1 MDITKVNIE
10 QLPSGEIQ
18 LTSKVMFGIDEFLH
32 TDTVQNLLDLLG
44 VSTTNVQPRLVD
56 LDVTVLEENLNT
68 FLNTVNITIAQGEI
82 IFLRF
87 FVIKS
92 NGLLYRVTYTIPLT
106 QGVYV
111 PIGGF
116 VDFDEFILIN
126 TEYLGVE
133 ADANTITR
141 SFNNLGEINTADPAI
156 DFSDD
161 TKVYIVILDSL
172 PYLFE
177 GTLGFY
183 GDGELQMELTDLTL
197 LISPIGVET
206 VSGNIVDNTDP
217 ANPIVTLPSQ
227 STILIE
233 ATLSDLGVSTFDEVT
248 PAKLA
253 EYSATLDI
261 EVGLNQDI
269 DYKIKEGFSFDLLV
283 DEAEL
288 FTNLGINDEATFTT
302 WVETNISA
310 TPTITDF
317 ALGDGRI
324 RCNLSFPFTGAIV
337 QFEDFGIIR
346 INGLRCLLESEELV
360 VLNSSITEIT
370 GVNNLTN
377 LTLFAIINSNLTK
390 IENISNLVNLTTIG
404 FPQNNISEI
413 ETGAFD
419 NLLNL
424 NEIYLEDN
432 SLTTAEFDKM
442 NTWAVNAVSGGTI
455 TTTGNTDNFNTST
468 TYTTLLGKGWTINN

>member
-32 TDTVQNLLDLLG
+32 TDTVQNLLNLLG
-44 VSTTNVQPRLVD
+44 VSTTNVKPRLVD
-56 LDVTVLEENLNT
+56 LDITVLEANLNT

-116 VDFDEFILIN
+116 VDFDELILIN

-183 GDGELQMELTDLTL
+183 GDDELQMELTDLTP

-261 EVGLNQDI
+261 EVGLNELI
-269 DYKIKEGFSFDLLV
+269 EYKIEEGFSFDLLV

-302 WVETNISA
+302 WVTANISA

-317 ALGDGRI
+317 TLADGRI
-324 RCNLSFPFTGAIV
+324 RCNLSIPEIDNEILI
-337 QFEDFGIIR
+337 QDFA
-346 INGLRCLLESEELV
+346 
-360 VLNSSITEIT
+360 ITEIKSLRCFNNADSLIIDGSNIT
-370 GVNNLTN
+370 EIKNVANLTGINVLAITNSNIAKLDGIGN
-377 LTLFAIINSNLTK
+377 LTQ
-390 IENISNLVNLTTIG
+390 LVAFN
-404 FPQNNISEI
+404 FNHNNISEI
-413 ETGAFD
+413 QTGVLD
-419 NLLNL
+419 NLVNIVAFGLSN
-424 NEIYLEDN
+424 N
-432 SLTTAEFDKM
+432 SLTTAEFNKM
-442 NTWAVNAVSGGTI
+442 NTMAIAVANEGTAEVEN
-455 TTTGNTDNFNTST
+455 NTDDFDTST
-468 TYTTLLGKGWTINN
+468 TYATLLAKDWSILN